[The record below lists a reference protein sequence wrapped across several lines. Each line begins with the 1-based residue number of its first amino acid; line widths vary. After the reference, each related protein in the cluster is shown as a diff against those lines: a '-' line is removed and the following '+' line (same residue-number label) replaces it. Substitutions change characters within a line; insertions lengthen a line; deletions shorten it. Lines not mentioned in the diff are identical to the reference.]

1 MDVLEVKTSCQ
12 WNLEKVIY
20 GNLKPEL
27 FKYHNQ
33 RLSTDEIQEEIIED
47 RLFGLTKIDIYIPH
61 EKRKKWEN
69 LNFPPIIAK
78 RSLQE
83 NEISEEMLQSLRR
96 QNRKFPL
103 GNTFFHFFFY
113 KIISKSHN
121 S

>member
-1 MDVLEVKTSCQ
+1 M
-12 WNLEKVIY
+12 
-20 GNLKPEL
+20 KPEL

-83 NEISEEMLQSLRR
+83 NEISEEMLQLLRR
-96 QNRKFPL
+96 KKRKFPL
-103 GNTFFHFFFY
+103 SNTFFSVLVY
-113 KIISKSHN
+113 KN
-121 S
+121 F

>member
-1 MDVLEVKTSCQ
+1 M
-12 WNLEKVIY
+12 
-20 GNLKPEL
+20 KPEL

-33 RLSTDEIQEEIIED
+33 RLSTDEIQDEIIED

-61 EKRKKWEN
+61 DKRKKWEN

-83 NEISEEMLQSLRR
+83 NEISEEMLQLLRR

-103 GNTFFHFFFY
+103 GNTFFLFFFY
-113 KIISKSHN
+113 KIFLKNLN